1 MHRLVRTFG
10 LVCAG
15 LFLALPA
22 TAQDLVITGVVDGPL
37 PQGTPKAAEIYV
49 INTIADLSTCGI
61 GSASNGGGSDGQE
74 LTFSGSAT
82 AGDFL
87 YVASE
92 QPQFNAFF
100 GFDPDF
106 TGIAL
111 SVNGDDAIELFCGGS
126 VIDTFGELTH
136 SGPGAWNYQD
146 GWAYRTSTT
155 GADGSTF
162 TIGNWTFSG
171 ANALDGESDNA
182 TATTPFPIGT
192 YQRISGLAELLISEV
207 VVTPTAGEYIEIY
220 NPGSSAVDL
229 TDVYLTDAT
238 FAGSPSTFYY
248 NIVTGTNAG
257 GGSFSDFHA
266 RFPNG
271 ASIAAGEYQT
281 VSLNGSANFFATYG
295 INPTYELY
303 EDGTSADAIPDM
315 LEATSGSINDQGG
328 LTNSGEV
335 AILYYWDG
343 TSDLVQDL
351 DYVVWGDKAEG
362 VDKTGV
368 SVDGP
373 DADSTPSTFLDDTAI
388 ASQDVV
394 STGAH
399 SSGNSFQRSDLAE
412 GTETQTGGN
421 GVQGD
426 DETSENLSVTFTS
439 SVAATPNAGN
449 VVDNPPAV
457 TAVNPADAAT
467 NVPVDTNVEI
477 TFSEGVTVT
486 GTWFTISCTTSSD
499 VTPANSAVTGGP
511 VTYTIDPNTDF
522 DGSDACTLTVFAAQ
536 VADTDGTPDNPTA
549 DFTSTF
555 NTPAPPATLTIAEI
569 QGAGNDSPQAG
580 NTVTTSGNV
589 VTAVVSNG
597 FYMQS
602 QPGNEDADPLTS
614 EGIFVF
620 TDGAPSV
627 VEANVVTVTGTI
639 EEFFSSTQF
648 DDAGLSVQVTASEGI
663 LPAPI
668 DLNTNTP
675 STTASVVP
683 WFERYEGMLVTV
695 ANALVNAPTDRFGD
709 TFLTVESTLRLREEG
724 IEFPGQ
730 ASLPVWDGN
739 PELFEIDPNGV
750 DQADVSFNVGGTVSA
765 TG

>member
-1 MHRLVRTFG
+1 
-10 LVCAG
+10 
-15 LFLALPA
+15 
-22 TAQDLVITGVVDGPL
+22 
-37 PQGTPKAAEIYV
+37 
-49 INTIADLSTCGI
+49 
-61 GSASNGGGSDGQE
+61 
-74 LTFSGSAT
+74 
-82 AGDFL
+82 
-87 YVASE
+87 
-92 QPQFNAFF
+92 
-100 GFDPDF
+100 
-106 TGIAL
+106 
-111 SVNGDDAIELFCGGS
+111 
-126 VIDTFGELTH
+126 
-136 SGPGAWNYQD
+136 
-146 GWAYRTSTT
+146 
-155 GADGSTF
+155 
-162 TIGNWTFSG
+162 
-171 ANALDGESDNA
+171 
-182 TATTPFPIGT
+182 
-192 YQRISGLAELLISEV
+192 
-207 VVTPTAGEYIEIY
+207 
-220 NPGSSAVDL
+220 
-229 TDVYLTDAT
+229 
-238 FAGSPSTFYY
+238 
-248 NIVTGTNAG
+248 
-257 GGSFSDFHA
+257 
-266 RFPNG
+266 
-271 ASIAAGEYQT
+271 
-281 VSLNGSANFFATYG
+281 
-295 INPTYELY
+295 
-303 EDGTSADAIPDM
+303 
-315 LEATSGSINDQGG
+315 
-328 LTNSGEV
+328 
-335 AILYYWDG
+335 
-343 TSDLVQDL
+343 
-351 DYVVWGDKAEG
+351 
-362 VDKTGV
+362 
-368 SVDGP
+368 
-373 DADSTPSTFLDDTAI
+373 
-388 ASQDVV
+388 
-394 STGAH
+394 
-399 SSGNSFQRSDLAE
+399 
-412 GTETQTGGN
+412 
-421 GVQGD
+421 
-426 DETSENLSVTFTS
+426 
-439 SVAATPNAGN
+439 
-449 VVDNPPAV
+449 VDNPPAV

-765 TG
+765 TGPLSFQFGDYGIEAKSYTVGSTGDSVQAVRDAVSGEVTIGSLNLFRLFASENDYQTRLAKFSLYIRTILKSPAILGVQECNSITELTALATRISTDGGPTYTPFLVEGNDVGGIDVGYLVDETQVANVSITQLGATETFTNPNNGQPSTTHDRPPLLLEGEFSASNPNTPISVLNIHSRSLGSIDDPTDGNRVRVKRHEQAKSIGNMMKARETDNLVVIGDYNAFEFSDGFVDVLEQMSGNVGDANDSLIPYDAANAPTVPFTNQVVQQLPASERYSFFFSGNGQVLDHIL